1 MNSLLKARGANY
13 LVDYLELLMK
23 PPHVI
28 CSEMNTN
35 TVITALTKRLASLV
49 IMTNWI
55 LGLDDYIFRILAVP
69 S

>member
-13 LVDYLELLMK
+13 LVDYLELLTK
-23 PPHVI
+23 PQ
-28 CSEMNTN
+28 MNTN

-69 S
+69 G